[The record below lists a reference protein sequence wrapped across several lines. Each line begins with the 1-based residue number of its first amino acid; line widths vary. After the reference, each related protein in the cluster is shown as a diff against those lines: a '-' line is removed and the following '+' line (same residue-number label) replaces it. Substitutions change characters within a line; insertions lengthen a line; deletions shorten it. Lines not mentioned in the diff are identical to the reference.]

1 MNDDQNQT
9 NTNPDMNPDKRPDMK
24 ADISTE
30 NSAHLR
36 DLLISR
42 VIDGSASPED
52 WSSFRIL
59 AASDAEVWTDLSDA
73 QREHEALC
81 EVMHA
86 ATAIADGIDLPGG
99 SGSPLVF
106 ESRVTLAARWG
117 GWAIAAVVL
126 LGWFTGMI
134 SMNPNSPMG
143 GVNNGGFT
151 AGMIPLGDANTD
163 QAFGRYLQA
172 GQTSGQVVGEMPD
185 QIVVETRPLDD
196 GTIEVIFLRQVIERR
211 VLEQAYREAVDDS
224 GNRVVVPLD
233 LEQLKRSNAF

>member
-1 MNDDQNQT
+1 MNDDQNQS
-9 NTNPDMNPDKRPDMK
+9 NMSP
-24 ADISTE
+24 E

-59 AASDAEVWTDLSDA
+59 AATDAEVWTDLSDA

-86 ATAIADGIDLPGG
+86 ATAIADGVDLPGG

-106 ESRVTLAARWG
+106 ESRVTTASRWG

-126 LGWFTGMI
+126 LGWFTGTI
-134 SMNPNSPMG
+134 SMNPGQTNTGP
-143 GVNNGGFT
+143 T
-151 AGMIPLGDANTD
+151 AGMLPALQQASPDE
-163 QAFGRYLQA
+163 AFGQYLHA
-172 GQTSGQVVGEMPD
+172 GQTSGQVVGEMPN
-185 QIVVETRPLDD
+185 QIVIETLPLED
-196 GTIEVIFLRQVIERR
+196 GTIEVTFIRQVVERR
-211 VLEQAYREAVDDS
+211 VLDQAFREAVDEF
-224 GNRVVVPLD
+224 GNSVVVPVD
-233 LEQLKRSNAF
+233 LGQLKSKKSQ

>member
-1 MNDDQNQT
+1 MSESHENQSNDRTDQV
-9 NTNPDMNPDKRPDMK
+9 NT
-24 ADISTE
+24 SE
-30 NSAHLR
+30 HSAHLR

-59 AASDAEVWTDLSDA
+59 AASDPDVWAELSDA

-86 ATAIADGIDLPGG
+86 ATHIADGIDLPGG
-99 SGSPLVF
+99 SGSPMVF
-106 ESRVTLAARWG
+106 ENRVSSAAKWG
-117 GWAIAAVVL
+117 GWGIAAVLL
-126 LGWFTGMI
+126 LGWFTGSI
-134 SMNPNSPMG
+134 SMNPNAVPSG
-143 GVNNGGFT
+143 TSNGGYS
-151 AGMIPLGDANTD
+151 AGMIPLGQANTD
-163 QAFGRYLQA
+163 QAFGQYLQA
-172 GQTSGQVVGEMPD
+172 GQSSGQVVGEMPD

-233 LEQLKRSNAF
+233 LEKIKRSNAF

>member
-1 MNDDQNQT
+1 MNNES
-9 NTNPDMNPDKRPDMK
+9 NKSNMSP
-24 ADISTE
+24 E

-86 ATAIADGIDLPGG
+86 ATTIADGVDLPGG
-99 SGSPLVF
+99 SGSPLIF
-106 ESRVTLAARWG
+106 ESRVTTASRWG

-126 LGWFTGMI
+126 LGWYTGTI
-134 SMNPNSPMG
+134 SMNPTQSMNT
-143 GVNNGGFT
+143 NT
-151 AGMIPLGDANTD
+151 AGLLPALQQASPDE
-163 QAFGRYLQA
+163 AFGQYLHA
-172 GQTSGQVVGEMPD
+172 GQTSGQVVGEMPN
-185 QIVVETRPLDD
+185 QIVIETLPLED
-196 GTIEVIFLRQVIERR
+196 GTIEVTFIRQIVERK
-211 VLEQAYREAVDDS
+211 VLDQAFREAVDEF
-224 GNRVVVPLD
+224 GNPVVIPVD
-233 LEQLKRSNAF
+233 LQSLKSKISQ